1 VERRRGLGIMPLR
14 TEALATNASAKQ
26 VALSSER
33 DSDVAGDGRENRTAA
48 GAHTSRRLA
57 RRGIGIPIG
66 QCPALAG
73 VPLTITWPRFGRGFP
88 VSRDGSRLWTFISA
102 HTMIAPPCEN
112 TTGLAAFVNLANGIV
127 EPSLEFVAVQ

>member
-73 VPLTITWPRFGRGFP
+73 VSVDNHVAKVRQGLPGEQGRVPIMDVHQRPHHDRTAVREHDRVGRFRKFGERH
-88 VSRDGSRLWTFISA
+88 R
-102 HTMIAPPCEN
+102 
-112 TTGLAAFVNLANGIV
+112 
-127 EPSLEFVAVQ
+127 